1 MNDNDDNEA
10 LSFDKLC
17 HTENS
22 DDEFFC
28 DDYFLSDEDDL
39 LLDDAIWLHSDDA
52 TASPEQKPSSLT
64 VLGFYPSFTH
74 IYTPDLSLTNMLFK
88 KTAQL
93 TPLSSSNAI
102 VTTDNSVDEQKQALL
117 SNKNL
122 PGINDFIFACKDTGS
137 DTTKIIR
144 ANNKHES
151 IGELLSVATDF
162 FKRNFGYESIDAAWI
177 KTKKNKKSVA
187 RVITAKKKGD
197 KTAKI
202 IFISK
207 NFDQYYVQRN
217 YLNAANI
224 SSSHKFAPINT
235 VIDVEFVIQALLYLG
250 ELAFDEKTLAEKGL
264 NLKTMPKI
272 LIATLNFN
280 LIPRVSND
288 YSGKNRYILRVVGND
303 PIYAETSN
311 KGIPDFD
318 CSSYSF
324 VTRHKDLD
332 LPSNQ
337 EYAYLASLELAKQ
350 PYGKRWV
357 LGTSPLVNDLFR
369 CLFNRHQFQSEY
381 ISSSILFSFDFLKA
395 YLQAT
400 GRSFNIS
407 ARPVSGTDK
416 AYYMSTLAHDK
427 TSIHPFLADP
437 VFHLSSTACL
447 ENDTSV
453 ISYDLK
459 DLLIENSHAYS
470 NNKDLGELLS
480 KRLLRFFCDLYFNR
494 YGIST
499 DFYRPSSSLTTKF
512 IEKAKIQTT
521 SVRGQEDIGITA
533 LSFYSDAYFSVDISS
548 LTFQVGRPLFDI
560 TFAKDGV
567 VTTCSLFESF
577 AQEGLISLSDDE
589 LFSYTIL
596 YSTSGSIYKVVRG
609 LFFDETIKYLI
620 DEMLSSST
628 ATCLSM
634 DRFDIMRELKN
645 ISYLHGYDLHPYYLR
660 QS

>member
-1 MNDNDDNEA
+1 MNPDNEA
-10 LSFDKLC
+10 L
-17 HTENS
+17 NS
-22 DDEFFC
+22 DDELFC

-39 LLDDAIWLHSDDA
+39 LLDNAIWLHPDAA
-52 TASPEQKPSSLT
+52 TASPEQNPSSLT
-64 VLGFYPSFTH
+64 VLAFPGYLTR
-74 IYTPDLSLTNMLFK
+74 IYNPNLSLTNVLFK
-88 KTAQL
+88 KPTL
-93 TPLSSSNAI
+93 STPLSLLGTTVAADSSKENQ
-102 VTTDNSVDEQKQALL
+102 EQTLL

-144 ANNKHES
+144 ANNKHGS

-207 NFDQYYVQRN
+207 NFDEYYVQRD

-235 VIDVEFVIQALLYLG
+235 VIDVEFVIQGLLYLG
-250 ELAFDEKTLAEKGL
+250 DLAFDKKNLADKGL
-264 NLKTMPKI
+264 DLKTMPKV
-272 LIATLNFN
+272 LMATLNFD
-280 LIPRVSND
+280 LIPHAPGG
-288 YSGKNRYILRVVGND
+288 YSSESRCILRMVGND
-303 PIYAETSN
+303 PIYAKTSD
-311 KGIPDFD
+311 KRLSGFD

-324 VTRHKDLD
+324 VARHKDLD
-332 LPSNQ
+332 LSASQ
-337 EYAYLASLELAKQ
+337 ESTYLASLELAKQ

-357 LGTSPLVNDLFR
+357 VGTSCLVRDPFR
-369 CLFNRHQFQSEY
+369 SLFNQHQSQSEY
-381 ISSSILFSFDFLKA
+381 ISSSIVFSFDFLKA

-400 GRSFNIS
+400 GRKFNIS
-407 ARPVSGTDK
+407 VRPVSGTDK

-427 TSIHPFLADP
+427 TNIHPFLADP
-437 VFHLSSTACL
+437 VFHLSSTSCL

-459 DLLIENSHAYS
+459 DLLIDNSHAYS
-470 NNKDLGELLS
+470 NDKDLGEFLS

-494 YGIST
+494 YGVST
-499 DFYRPSSSLTTKF
+499 DFYCPSSSLSTKF

-567 VTTCSLFESF
+567 FTTCSLFESC

-609 LFFDETIKYLI
+609 LFFDKTIKYLI

>member
-1 MNDNDDNEA
+1 MTTKNEA
-10 LSFDKLC
+10 FSFDKLC

-28 DDYFLSDEDDL
+28 DDYFLSDEDEINL
-39 LLDDAIWLHSDDA
+39 LLDNSIIWSHPDEVP
-52 TASPEQKPSSLT
+52 ASPEQKPSPLT
-64 VLGFYPSFTH
+64 VLGCLSRFTP
-74 IYTPDLSLTNMLFK
+74 IYTPNPSLTSILFK
-88 KTAQL
+88 NIAPPT
-93 TPLSSSNAI
+93 TLSFSNAT
-102 VTTDNSVDEQKQALL
+102 VAADNSKENQKQTLL
-117 SNKNL
+117 SNKDL
-122 PGINDFIFACKDTGS
+122 PGANDFIFACKDRNS
-137 DTTKIIR
+137 DKTRIIR
-144 ANNKHES
+144 ANNKDGS
-151 IGELLSVATDF
+151 MDELLSVARDF
-162 FKRNFGYESIDAAWI
+162 FKHNFGYESIDAAWI

-207 NFDQYYVQRN
+207 NFDQYYVQRDC
-217 YLNAANI
+217 LNIANI
-224 SSSHKFAPINT
+224 SSSHKFAPIST
-235 VIDVEFVIQALLYLG
+235 VLDVEFVIQGLLYLG
-250 ELAFDEKTLAEKGL
+250 DLAFDEKTLAEKGL
-264 NLKTMPKI
+264 DLKTMPKI

-280 LIPRVSND
+280 LVPRISSD
-288 YSGKNRYILRVVGND
+288 HSGKNRYILRMVGND

-311 KGIPDFD
+311 KGLPNFD

-324 VTRHKDLD
+324 ITRHKDLD
-332 LPSNQ
+332 LSANQ
-337 EYAYLASLELAKQ
+337 DSVYLASLELAKQ

-357 LGTSPLVNDLFR
+357 LGTSPLVNDPFR
-369 CLFNRHQFQSEY
+369 YLFNRHQFQSKY
-381 ISSSILFSFDFLKA
+381 ISSSIVFSFDFLKA

-400 GRSFNIS
+400 GRSFNLS

-453 ISYDLK
+453 ISYDIK
-459 DLLIENSHAYS
+459 DLLIDNSHAYS
-470 NNKDLGELLS
+470 NDKDLGEFLS

-499 DFYRPSSSLTTKF
+499 DFYCPSSPLSTKF

-521 SVRGQEDIGITA
+521 SARGQEDIGGTA

-567 VTTCSLFESF
+567 VTTCSLFESCP
-577 AQEGLISLSDDE
+577 QEGLISLSDDE
-589 LFSYTIL
+589 RLSYTIL

-628 ATCLSM
+628 ATCLGM

-645 ISYLHGYDLHPYYLR
+645 ISYLHGYDLHPYYFR
-660 QS
+660 